1 MIYHCS
7 KGCPVEWWSCSPCP
21 LCGAPPLI
29 MDFAEPKRPPDQVI
43 RRGDGTYEVIRITSL
58 DPELDRGLPQRLVEA
73 MAALSLARPHVYRQ
87 RYHGRH
93 EQDRA
98 DAEAW
103 WARYGS
109 AEFEPERQP

>member
-1 MIYHCS
+1 MSYHCS

-43 RRGDGTYEVIRITSL
+43 RITSL
-58 DPELDRGLPQRLVEA
+58 DPELDRGLPQRLVDA
-73 MAALSLARPHVYRQ
+73 MAAVALARPHVYRQ

-103 WARYGS
+103 WSRYGS
-109 AEFEPERQP
+109 ADFEPERQP